1 MATPRLVETKLIK
14 TLFRCPK
21 MSCKTRGGF
30 DFDLNI
36 ILTRQQI
43 LLDKKGIW
51 STKFVER
58 AKYHFW
64 KKERRF
70 LEQGA
75 SIPPNGDDCREGNVA
90 TEAACP
96 RLTDWI
102 YLPRLGAQTCN
113 GGKKVHLG
121 RLARSAGCTLCKII
135 NRMKGRNVITQK
147 FETQYIRSVVRWS
160 AKFSFLRTRCS
171 GYFGQRGGNSTAPG
185 RDVVAIKF
193 TRHKIISHHSQI

>member
-21 MSCKTRGGF
+21 MSCKTRGRF

-113 GGKKVHLG
+113 GGKKVNVLG
-121 RLARSAGCTLCKII
+121 QKTILQLFYDLPNFCPKWLFRCLLKI
-135 NRMKGRNVITQK
+135 
-147 FETQYIRSVVRWS
+147 
-160 AKFSFLRTRCS
+160 A
-171 GYFGQRGGNSTAPG
+171 
-185 RDVVAIKF
+185 
-193 TRHKIISHHSQI
+193 QI